1 MKSQHPYSGRQ
12 AVLATMHGKERALHK
27 AFKERL
33 DVDVITPNAIDT
45 DVFGSFTGE
54 VQRRK
59 GVRETA
65 IDKARRGIE
74 LTGLSIGIASEGS
87 FGRHPEIPMIPADM
101 ELMVL
106 VDDERGLTI
115 VETLISAETNYAHIE
130 VERGAKIDEFLE
142 QAMFPSHALI
152 VRPNKSLRPGD
163 RVQKGI
169 VTKDRLVEAIRTSI
183 EYSLDGKAFLQTDM
197 RAHVNP
203 TRMTVLE
210 KLANRLVKRLKVLC
224 PSCHAPGFGAVD
236 VRRGLPCESCGMPT
250 RWVLSEIYAC
260 ECCGLTEERGR
271 RDGLEAAG
279 PESCHRC
286 NP

>member
-12 AVLATMHGKERALHK
+12 AVLATMHGKERAVSR
-27 AFKERL
+27 AFKDRL
-33 DVDVITPNAIDT
+33 DVDVVTPDAIDT
-45 DVFGSFTGE
+45 DVFGSFSGE

-65 IDKARRGIE
+65 IDKARRGME

-101 ELMVL
+101 ELIVL
-106 VDDERGLTI
+106 VDDERGLAI
-115 VETLISAETNYAHIE
+115 IETLISAETNYAHIE
-130 VERGAKIDEFLE
+130 IERGAKIDEFLE

-152 VRPNKSLRPGD
+152 VRPNKSLYPAD

-169 VTKDRLVEAIRTSI
+169 VTKDRLDDAIRTSI

-197 RAHVNP
+197 RAHVNT
-203 TRMTVLE
+203 TRMIVLE
-210 KLANRLVKRLKVLC
+210 KLANQLVKRLKVLC
-224 PSCHAPGFGAVD
+224 PTCHAPGFGVVD
-236 VRRGLPCESCGMPT
+236 VRRGLPCGSCGMPT

-260 ECCGLTEERGR
+260 ECCGLTEERER
-271 RDGLEAAG
+271 RDGLQAVS

>member
-1 MKSQHPYSGRQ
+1 MKSQHPYSGCL
-12 AVLATMHGKERALHK
+12 AVLATMHGKERAVSR
-27 AFKERL
+27 AFKEGL
-33 DVDVITPNAIDT
+33 SVDVVTPDAIDT
-45 DVFGSFTGE
+45 DVFGTFTGE
-54 VQRRK
+54 VHRRK

-65 IDKARRGIE
+65 VDKARRGMA
-74 LTGLSIGIASEGS
+74 LTGLSLGIASEGS
-87 FGRHPEIPMIPADM
+87 FGPHPEIPMIPADM

-106 VDDERGLTI
+106 VDDRRGLAI

-130 VERGAKIDEFLE
+130 VARGDRIDEFLE

-152 VRPNKSLRPGD
+152 VRPNKSLHPAD

-169 VTKDRLVEAIRTSI
+169 VTKDCLDEAIRTSI

-203 TRMTVLE
+203 TRMIVLE

-236 VRRGLPCESCGMPT
+236 VRRGLPCGGCGAPT
-250 RWVLSEIYAC
+250 RWVRAEIFAC
-260 ECCGLTEERGR
+260 ECCGLIEERQR
-271 RDGLEAAG
+271 NDGLRVAG
-279 PESCHRC
+279 QESCHRC